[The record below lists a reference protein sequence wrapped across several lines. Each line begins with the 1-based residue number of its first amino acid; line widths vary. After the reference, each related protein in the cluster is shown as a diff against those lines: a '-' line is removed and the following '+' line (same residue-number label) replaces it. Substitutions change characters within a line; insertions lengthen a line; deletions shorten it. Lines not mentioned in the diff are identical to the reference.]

1 MQGAWLA
8 IFFLLAL
15 LAYSAAY
22 FLVRDALLPWALRGL
37 CAVAGGLAF
46 ESLRR
51 GIRPDAPSDAHGSAR
66 FDSPPRLWLGSG
78 ESGAVRL
85 GHHRSHLVSLPRH
98 EALRHGFI
106 LGPSG
111 SGKSFGFFLPNAARS
126 VGTSCVFTDP
136 KGELWHRT
144 AGLHPTALRF
154 APGEPDQSA
163 AFNWV
168 PLCRDARM
176 AELISRAIVMSGN
189 TQRTEQVW
197 LDLEAGFL
205 SALFAHA
212 ATLEEPTPLS
222 AYYLFTRQ
230 RPEALQLQLET
241 SHSPVAREQAN
252 ILKQTSERMRGSIV
266 PVVAARLQF
275 LRDPAVARFTSSVR
289 EAPQFASLRTSP
301 QALYWCLREQ
311 DVTRLRPLSA
321 AFFTVLIEQLIAGS
335 GTGESSVPVTLYLD
349 EFAAVG
355 PIPDFDTL
363 IALARGRGISIW
375 LGLQSLAQLEGRY
388 GKSAAQTILTNCGT
402 KLVLS
407 GLDFESAQY
416 ISRSLGDQTRRTR
429 RRTWHYPFL
438 ALASSSRTMGDGEH
452 ARPLLTPDEVR
463 RLPEDRLLTI
473 ALNQPP
479 LYLERRIYA
488 VPPVTRRAGTLGA
501 ARSTILPG
509 PSLSSDLD

>member
-1 MQGAWLA
+1 M
-8 IFFLLAL
+8 
-15 LAYSAAY
+15 
-22 FLVRDALLPWALRGL
+22 
-37 CAVAGGLAF
+37 
-46 ESLRR
+46 
-51 GIRPDAPSDAHGSAR
+51 
-66 FDSPPRLWLGSG
+66 
-78 ESGAVRL
+78 
-85 GHHRSHLVSLPRH
+85 SLPRH
-98 EALRHGFI
+98 QALRHGFI

-111 SGKSFGFFLPNAARS
+111 SGKSYGFFLPNAARS

-136 KGELWHRT
+136 KSELWRRT

-154 APGEPDQSA
+154 APGEPEQSA

-176 AELISRAIVMSGN
+176 AELIARAIVMSGN
-189 TQRTEQVW
+189 TERTEQVW

-252 ILKQTSERMRGSIV
+252 ILKQTSERVRGSIV

-289 EAPQFASLRTSP
+289 EAPQFSRLRTTP

-321 AFFTVLIEQLIAGS
+321 VFFTVLIEQLITESDG
-335 GTGESSVPVTLYLD
+335 GEGIPVTLYLD

-355 PIPDFDTL
+355 PIPDFDML
-363 IALARGRGISIW
+363 IALARGRGISLW

-463 RLPEDRLLTI
+463 RLPEDRILAI